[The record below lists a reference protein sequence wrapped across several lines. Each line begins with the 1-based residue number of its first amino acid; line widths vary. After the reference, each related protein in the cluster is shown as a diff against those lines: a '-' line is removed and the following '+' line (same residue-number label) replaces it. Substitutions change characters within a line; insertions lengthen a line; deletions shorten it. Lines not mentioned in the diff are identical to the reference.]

1 MYALYSSTIKNI
13 QSLFQYNS
21 AQAGY
26 GIIYSRYNVDIM
38 NTTCRFISNM
48 AQFGGAI
55 YIKDGGTA
63 INTDCDFIDNYAL
76 SDGGGI

>member
-1 MYALYSSTIKNI
+1 
-13 QSLFQYNS
+13 
-21 AQAGY
+21 
-26 GIIYSRYNVDIM
+26 M